1 MNIYLKKILLSL
13 GVLTSNSIYAACLP
27 ESGFVIE
34 EFNISMGDIL
44 VRANDPVGTILKSKS
59 YPPGKLSSKYLCTP
73 IDTPLERF
81 DLLKFKTINN
91 IAGNQNVY
99 KTNIS
104 GIGIKITGSSGPY
117 PTTLRFNEVAYAN
130 VKLDVKVDIIK
141 TSMTTGSGA
150 LEAGNYSADYIEG
163 QSAKPWLRTYMP
175 ANGTRIITSSSCEF
189 VESKDRIIVLPQ
201 ISINNFKGQNTPA
214 NGDRNFNLNIKC
226 VGGDGGSD
234 QFGQAADLG
243 FTFPVVLNN
252 SLIGNTYNGADKAT
266 GVALQLS
273 SLLQG
278 KTNVLFNGATID
290 LGKRSS
296 GQENII
302 NIPLKVRYWQ
312 IANTVSPGKVESR
325 VTLNF
330 IYK

>member
-27 ESGFVIE
+27 EPGFIIE
-34 EFNISMGDIL
+34 QFNISMGDIL

-59 YPPGKLSSKYLCTP
+59 YPPGKLSSKFICEP
-73 IDTPLERF
+73 KARPLEEF
-81 DLLKFKTINN
+81 KLSKFTSKNN
-91 IAGNQNVY
+91 TVSDPYVY
-99 KTNIS
+99 NTNIS

-117 PTTLRFNEVAYAN
+117 PRSLRFNEVGEAY
-130 VKLDVKVDIIK
+130 VELDVKVDIIK
-141 TSMTTGSGA
+141 TSMTTGSGS
-150 LEAGNYSADYIEG
+150 LEAGNYSTDYMQLE
-163 QSAKPWLRTYMP
+163 KPWLTTYMP
-175 ANGTRIITSSSCEF
+175 ANGTRIFTSSSCEF

-234 QFGQAADLG
+234 QFGQAADLS

-290 LGKRSS
+290 LGKQSS
-296 GQENII
+296 GQQNII